1 MSNAIIEELYE
12 KNTFV
17 STELQAPVKRI
28 DPDIVSVGYSYTGT
42 TGTEVVTVNYR
53 DDHAIGV
60 NVTADSLC
68 AITKDV
74 LRHIA

>member
-1 MSNAIIEELYE
+1 MSNTYIAELTR
-12 KNTFV
+12 KSRFF
-17 STELQAPVKRI
+17 SAELQAPVKRI

-53 DDHAIGV
+53 NGHAIGV

-74 LRHIA
+74 LRNIA

>member
-1 MSNAIIEELYE
+1 MSNTYIAELTR
-12 KNTFV
+12 KSRFV
-17 STELQAPVKRI
+17 SAELQALVKRI

-53 DDHAIGV
+53 DGNAIGV

-74 LRHIA
+74 LKHIA